1 MSLIKTI
8 DGNEAAAHSAFMTNE
23 VICIYPI
30 TPSSTMAELSDDWAS
45 KSQKNIWEEI
55 PRVVEM
61 QSEAGAAG
69 AVHGSLQGGALTT
82 TFTAS
87 QGLLLKIPNMFKIAG
102 ELTPSVFHIAA
113 QAMLFRSLAITA
125 TSCTPARPD
134 SPCFRR
140 RAFKKPKTW
149 R

>member
-55 PRVVEM
+55 PRVV
-61 QSEAGAAG
+61 
-69 AVHGSLQGGALTT
+69 
-82 TFTAS
+82 
-87 QGLLLKIPNMFKIAG
+87 
-102 ELTPSVFHIAA
+102 
-113 QAMLFRSLAITA
+113 
-125 TSCTPARPD
+125 
-134 SPCFRR
+134 
-140 RAFKKPKTW
+140 
-149 R
+149 

>member
-61 QSEAGAAG
+61 QRSGGRRCRSRLASRRRLDDD
-69 AVHGSLQGGALTT
+69 VHRVA
-82 TFTAS
+82 
-87 QGLLLKIPNMFKIAG
+87 
-102 ELTPSVFHIAA
+102 
-113 QAMLFRSLAITA
+113 RSLAQ
-125 TSCTPARPD
+125 D
-134 SPCFRR
+134 S
-140 RAFKKPKTW
+140 
-149 R
+149 